1 MRGRSFVG
9 SDRSRIRVLGRS
21 ESGASRGRRRC
32 WSRRVGLPLAAVVG
46 GPGAVGRP
54 GASVT
59 VPGPTGRHRSGALAP
74 APEASIAET
83 PPFPVE
89 LPPLADVV
97 AGPCLHVELS
107 VVRSHAMSSCR
118 RCAARSA
125 STVSNDSRS
134 SSFVNSAWTCPRR
147 HLPTAAVVVVGAA
160 QRGGGAGGTAW
171 RWGWWHSV
179 AVGLVAR
186 SSERR
191 WWFWM
196 ACGSRTPPSRRRQ
209 RSCSTAP
216 WCARKL
222 VKIPRK
228 QTGFKI

>member
-147 HLPTAAVVVVGAA
+147 HLPTGPVVVVGAA
-160 QRGGGAGGTAW
+160 QRGGGAGGTFLRAEVVVLDGLW
-171 RWGWWHSV
+171 VPDPTEPSATALVLDGSV
-179 AVGLVAR
+179 VCEKTREGASQVGCIRNL
-186 SSERR
+186 
-191 WWFWM
+191 
-196 ACGSRTPPSRRRQ
+196 
-209 RSCSTAP
+209 
-216 WCARKL
+216 
-222 VKIPRK
+222 I
-228 QTGFKI
+228 